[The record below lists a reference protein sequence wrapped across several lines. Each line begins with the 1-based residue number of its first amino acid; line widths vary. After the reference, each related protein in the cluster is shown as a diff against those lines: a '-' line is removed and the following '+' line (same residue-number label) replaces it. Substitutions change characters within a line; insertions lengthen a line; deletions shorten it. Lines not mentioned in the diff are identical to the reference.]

1 MSYNP
6 KAHVEVILIDKDR
19 FFNEYKRSIVELE
32 NIFKNHFSFV
42 QDKLVDTKVLVN
54 TRRFLHQS
62 KINSDYIYIGDIDIL
77 IMEDLKSKHTSII
90 KSHKVPFSNKIRN
103 PDEDYKRL
111 TGLHFISKD
120 AMYPLPNL
128 NGIDLT
134 SENDEHV
141 LYNIMEAKGLMV
153 PNDFKERPECGIHL
167 STSRDPIGSYH
178 LLGNGEID
186 FRSSSVPWG
195 DKKLSAS
202 IFPNS
207 FKT

>member
-1 MSYNP
+1 MRKVTLDTNFELNIVVYADDNYFKFVAPFIFFALSYNP

-32 NIFKNHFSFV
+32 NIFKNHFSLV
-42 QDKLVDTKVLVN
+42 QDKLVDTKVIVN

-90 KSHKVPFSNKIRN
+90 KNHKVPFSNKIRN

-134 SENDEHV
+134 SN
-141 LYNIMEAKGLMV
+141 
-153 PNDFKERPECGIHL
+153 
-167 STSRDPIGSYH
+167 
-178 LLGNGEID
+178 
-186 FRSSSVPWG
+186 
-195 DKKLSAS
+195 
-202 IFPNS
+202 
-207 FKT
+207 